1 MKPSKAFR
9 FAADLNA
16 RSPSF
21 ESLFGEQILGVSGVQ
36 VDTITELGV
45 VCKLTLKLAEVRQTF
60 ESWKAICGR
69 ADASIIKDEHV
80 EEHCNAKTSEMRYAK
95 IPAADGQAF
104 WGTVLADQVCK
115 GELGHYWGRLG
126 GEIGDISKIPPAMLK
141 KKTVF

>member
-1 MKPSKAFR
+1 MQPSKPFR

-21 ESLFGEQILGVSGVQ
+21 EFLFGEQILGVSGVQ
-36 VDTITELGV
+36 VDT
-45 VCKLTLKLAEVRQTF
+45 RQTF

-69 ADASIIKDEHV
+69 ADASIINV

-126 GEIGDISKIPPAMLK
+126 GEI
-141 KKTVF
+141 